1 MLPSMWPKPLQKPGV
16 FRKLFLMGL
25 LYAALCMVI
34 GLLAFLPFSGS
45 LSGRARGLDG
55 KDITPLLSA

>member
-1 MLPSMWPKPLQKPGV
+1 
-16 FRKLFLMGL
+16 MGL

-45 LSGRARGLDG
+45 LSEAVRVASME
-55 KDITPLLSA
+55 KDITPLLSALMVP